1 MTTSN
6 GRGFDFDGK
15 VVLIT
20 GAATGIG
27 RAVAV
32 AFAAHGAQVAI
43 GDINEQAVRETLSLI
58 EAAGSKALF
67 VKTDVSQESDVA
79 ALVSETVKRFG
90 RLDCAFNNAGIGVK
104 VPRPLAEIDASA
116 FDRTIAV
123 DLRGVFL
130 CMKHELREMARS
142 GRGAIVNTASI
153 DGVRANA
160 GAADYVAAKHGVI
173 GLTKAAAIEYAVQGI
188 RVNALAPG
196 WVETAMTA
204 GSIDPR
210 VNAQLRAS
218 TPMGR
223 PGQPDEMA
231 GEVLYLCSDAASYVT
246 GQVHVADGGFTARG
260 MFPIELMSGPGR
272 EEQEVRRTS

>member
-32 AFAAHGAQVAI
+32 AFAAHGAHVAI
-43 GDINEQAVRETLSLI
+43 GDINEQAVRETLTLI
-58 EAAGSKALF
+58 EGAGSKAFFLR
-67 VKTDVSQESDVA
+67 TDVSQESDVA
-79 ALVSETVKRFG
+79 ALVSGTVKHFG

-116 FDRTIAV
+116 FDLTVAV

-130 CMKHELREMARS
+130 CMKHELREMARA

-173 GLTKAAAIEYAVQGI
+173 GLTKAGAIEYAAQGI

-204 GSIDPR
+204 ASSDAR
-210 VNAQLRAS
+210 VNAHLRAT

-223 PGQPDEMA
+223 PAQPEEMA

-246 GQVHVADGGFTARG
+246 GQVHVADGGFAARG